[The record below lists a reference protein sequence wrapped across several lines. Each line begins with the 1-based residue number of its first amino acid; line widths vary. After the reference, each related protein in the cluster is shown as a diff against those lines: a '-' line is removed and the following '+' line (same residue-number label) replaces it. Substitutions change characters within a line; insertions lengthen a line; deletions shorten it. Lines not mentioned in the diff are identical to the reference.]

1 MAASHHTTG
10 KILARDITAFT
21 DAELDQYLDQYLE
34 EHSLEGGAT
43 AIDVA
48 DPENLPPSFIQRLR

>member
-21 DAELDQYLDQYLE
+21 DAELDQYLE